1 MIYSGRT
8 GFGQIFRS
16 IALNSGAIRLNRPIN
31 LTQTSSPS
39 PRSVKPDRLLAGI
52 HLSATELIALKPR
65 CNALSLPMHRPSVS
79 ALAGAYR
86 SRFRGRGVDFVE
98 SRNYLPG
105 DDIRNMD
112 WRVTARTGK
121 AHTKIFQE
129 ERERP
134 VLVVVDAS
142 SSLYF
147 GTRTRLKSVAAGH
160 LAAAIAWAA
169 VRRGDRIGAF
179 LFAPDKHREFR
190 PAGGR
195 RGAMRVIQ
203 GLVDWLNPESLAAG
217 QEPLSV
223 SLERVRHTVRPG
235 SLVLII
241 SDFFS
246 LDEQCHRHLSQLRQ
260 HNDVIGCQV
269 MDPAEQDLPAG
280 RFPIS
285 DGEQSSMLDTYKT
298 LPRKQFN
305 RMSVAHRDMP
315 RRMFQRHKCGW
326 LILKTTDDAVDVLGR
341 ELQILVGR
349 AA

>member
-1 MIYSGRT
+1 MT
-8 GFGQIFRS
+8 EV
-16 IALNSGAIRLNRPIN
+16 
-31 LTQTSSPS
+31 SPG
-39 PRSVKPDRLLAGI
+39 DGI
-52 HLSATELIALKPR
+52 HLSASELIALKPR

-98 SRNYLPG
+98 SRSYLPG

-121 AHTKIFQE
+121 PHTKIFQE

-142 SSLYF
+142 PSLYF
-147 GTRTRLKSVAAGH
+147 GTRTRLKSVAAGQ

-179 LFAPDKHREFR
+179 LFAPDRHRELR

-203 GLVDWLNPESLAAG
+203 GLVDWLNPESAHQG

-241 SDFFS
+241 SDFFN
-246 LDEQCHRHLSQLRQ
+246 LDEQSHRHLSRLRQ
-260 HNDVIGCQV
+260 HNDVIGCQI

-285 DGEQSSMLDTYKT
+285 DGEHSAMLDTHQQKS
-298 LPRKQFN
+298 RSQFE
-305 RMSVAHRDMP
+305 RMSLQHGEIP

-326 LILKTTDDAVDVLGR
+326 MVLNTTDDPVEVLGR
-341 ELQILVGR
+341 ELRMLVGR
-349 AA
+349 G

>member
-1 MIYSGRT
+1 MMT
-8 GFGQIFRS
+8 
-16 IALNSGAIRLNRPIN
+16 
-31 LTQTSSPS
+31 
-39 PRSVKPDRLLAGI
+39 GI
-52 HLSATELIALKPR
+52 HLNATELIALKPH

-86 SRFRGRGVDFVE
+86 SRFRGRGMDFVE
-98 SRNYLPG
+98 SRHYLPG

-134 VLVVVDAS
+134 VLIVIDAS

-147 GTRTRLKSVAAGH
+147 GTRKRLKSVAAGY

-179 LFAPDKHREFR
+179 LFAPGKHRELR

-203 GLVDWLNPESLAAG
+203 GLVEWLNPDSMTTG

-223 SLERVRHTVRPG
+223 ALERVRHAVRPG
-235 SLVLII
+235 SLVLVI
-241 SDFFS
+241 SDFFN
-246 LDEQCHRHLSQLRQ
+246 LDEHCHRHLSRLRQ

-269 MDPAEQDLPAG
+269 MDPAEQFLPAG

-285 DGEQSSMLDTYKT
+285 DGEHGAMLDTHQTKS
-298 LPRKQFN
+298 RQQFEQ
-305 RMSVAHRDMP
+305 MSAAHGEIP

-326 LILKTTDDAVDVLGR
+326 LVLNTTDDPVDVLGR

-349 AA
+349 VA

>member
-1 MIYSGRT
+1 VT
-8 GFGQIFRS
+8 EV
-16 IALNSGAIRLNRPIN
+16 
-31 LTQTSSPS
+31 SPGE
-39 PRSVKPDRLLAGI
+39 GI
-52 HLSATELIALKPR
+52 HLSASELIALKPR

-98 SRNYLPG
+98 SRSYLPG

-121 AHTKIFQE
+121 PHTKIFQE

-142 SSLYF
+142 PSLYF
-147 GTRTRLKSVAAGH
+147 GTRTRLKSVAAGQ

-179 LFAPDKHREFR
+179 LFAPDRHRELR

-203 GLVDWLNPESLAAG
+203 GLVDWLNPESVHQG

-223 SLERVRHTVRPG
+223 SLERVRHAVRPG

-246 LDEQCHRHLSQLRQ
+246 LDEQCHRHLSRLRQ
-260 HNDVIGCQV
+260 HNDVIGCQI

-285 DGEQSSMLDTYKT
+285 DGEHSAMLDTHQQKS
-298 LPRKQFN
+298 RSQFEQ
-305 RMSVAHRDMP
+305 MSLQHGEIP

-326 LILKTTDDAVDVLGR
+326 MVLNTTDDPVEVLGR
-341 ELQILVGR
+341 ELRMLVGR
-349 AA
+349 G

>member
-1 MIYSGRT
+1 MT
-8 GFGQIFRS
+8 EV
-16 IALNSGAIRLNRPIN
+16 
-31 LTQTSSPS
+31 SPG
-39 PRSVKPDRLLAGI
+39 DGI
-52 HLSATELIALKPR
+52 HLSASELIALKPR

-121 AHTKIFQE
+121 PHTKIFQE

-142 SSLYF
+142 TSLYF
-147 GTRTRLKSVAAGH
+147 GTRTRLKSVAAGQ

-179 LFAPDKHREFR
+179 LFAPDKHRELR

-203 GLVDWLNPESLAAG
+203 GLVDWLNPDSVNQG
-217 QEPLSV
+217 HEPLSA
-223 SLERVRHTVRPG
+223 SLERVRHAVRPG
-235 SLVLII
+235 SLSLII
-241 SDFFS
+241 SDFFN
-246 LDEQCHRHLSQLRQ
+246 LDEQCHRHLSRLRQ
-260 HNDVIGCQV
+260 HNDVIGCQI
-269 MDPAEQDLPAG
+269 MDPAEKDLPAG

-285 DGEQSSMLDTYKT
+285 DGEHSAMLDTHQQKS
-298 LPRKQFN
+298 RSQFDL
-305 RMSVAHRDMP
+305 MSVQHGEIP

-326 LILKTTDDAVDVLGR
+326 MVLNTTDDPVEVLGR
-341 ELQILVGR
+341 ELQMLVGR
-349 AA
+349 GA

>member
-1 MIYSGRT
+1 MT
-8 GFGQIFRS
+8 EV
-16 IALNSGAIRLNRPIN
+16 
-31 LTQTSSPS
+31 SPG
-39 PRSVKPDRLLAGI
+39 DGI
-52 HLSATELIALKPR
+52 HLSASELIALKPR

-98 SRNYLPG
+98 SRSYLPG

-121 AHTKIFQE
+121 PHTKIFQE

-134 VLVVVDAS
+134 VLVVVDANP
-142 SSLYF
+142 SLYF
-147 GTRTRLKSVAAGH
+147 GTRTRLKSVAAGQ

-179 LFAPDKHREFR
+179 LFAPDRHRELR

-203 GLVDWLNPESLAAG
+203 GLVDWLNPESAHQG

-241 SDFFS
+241 SDFFN
-246 LDEQCHRHLSQLRQ
+246 LDEQCHRHLSRLRQ
-260 HNDVIGCQV
+260 HNDVIGCQI

-285 DGEQSSMLDTYKT
+285 DGEHSAMLDTHQKKS
-298 LPRKQFN
+298 RSQFEQ
-305 RMSVAHRDMP
+305 MSVQHGEIP

-326 LILKTTDDAVDVLGR
+326 MVLNTTDDPVEVLGR
-341 ELQILVGR
+341 ELRMLVGR
-349 AA
+349 GT

>member
-1 MIYSGRT
+1 MT
-8 GFGQIFRS
+8 D
-16 IALNSGAIRLNRPIN
+16 
-31 LTQTSSPS
+31 
-39 PRSVKPDRLLAGI
+39 PRQGDGI
-52 HLSATELIALKPR
+52 HLSAPELIALKPR
-65 CNALSLPMHRPSVS
+65 CNALILPMHRPAAS
-79 ALAGAYR
+79 ALAGSYR

-98 SRNYLPG
+98 SRNYMPG

-147 GTRTRLKSVAAGH
+147 GTQKCLKSVAAGQ
-160 LAAAIAWAA
+160 LAAAIAWTA

-179 LFAPDKHREFR
+179 LLAPDDHRELR

-203 GLVDWLNPESLAAG
+203 GLVDWLDPETAHAG
-217 QEPLSV
+217 VGALSV
-223 SLERVRHTVRPG
+223 SLERVRHAVRPG
-235 SLVLII
+235 SLVII
-241 SDFFS
+241 ICDFFN
-246 LDEQCHRHLSQLRQ
+246 LDEQCHRHLSRLRQ

-269 MDPAEQDLPAG
+269 MDPAEQSLPTG

-285 DGEQSSMLDTYKT
+285 DGDHSSMFDTHQQKSRT
-298 LPRKQFN
+298 QFN
-305 RMSVAHRDMP
+305 RMSAEHGEIP
-315 RRMFQRHKCGW
+315 KRMFQRHKCGW
-326 LILKTTDDAVDVLGR
+326 MVLKTTDDPVEMLGR
-341 ELQILVGR
+341 ELRILTGR
-349 AA
+349 PV

>member
-1 MIYSGRT
+1 MT
-8 GFGQIFRS
+8 EV
-16 IALNSGAIRLNRPIN
+16 
-31 LTQTSSPS
+31 SPG
-39 PRSVKPDRLLAGI
+39 DGI
-52 HLSATELIALKPR
+52 HLSASELIALKPR

-121 AHTKIFQE
+121 PHTKIFQE

-142 SSLYF
+142 TSLYF
-147 GTRTRLKSVAAGH
+147 GTRTRLKSVAAGQ

-179 LFAPDKHREFR
+179 LFAPDKHRELR

-203 GLVDWLNPESLAAG
+203 GLVDWLNPDSVNQG
-217 QEPLSV
+217 HEPLSA
-223 SLERVRHTVRPG
+223 SLERVRHAVRPG
-235 SLVLII
+235 SLILII
-241 SDFFS
+241 SDFFN
-246 LDEQCHRHLSQLRQ
+246 LDEQCHRHLSRLRQ
-260 HNDVIGCQV
+260 HNDVIGCQI
-269 MDPAEQDLPAG
+269 MDPAEKDLPAG

-285 DGEQSSMLDTYKT
+285 DGEHSAMLDTHQQKS
-298 LPRKQFN
+298 RSQFDL
-305 RMSVAHRDMP
+305 MSVQHGEIP

-326 LILKTTDDAVDVLGR
+326 MVLKTSDDPVEVLGR
-341 ELQILVGR
+341 DLRFLVGR
-349 AA
+349 GK

>member
-1 MIYSGRT
+1 VTEVLPG
-8 GFGQIFRS
+8 
-16 IALNSGAIRLNRPIN
+16 
-31 LTQTSSPS
+31 
-39 PRSVKPDRLLAGI
+39 DGI
-52 HLSATELIALKPR
+52 HLSASELIALKPR

-121 AHTKIFQE
+121 PHTKIFQE

-134 VLVVVDAS
+134 VLVVIDAS
-142 SSLYF
+142 PSLYF
-147 GTRTRLKSVAAGH
+147 GTRKRLKSVAAGQ

-179 LFAPDKHREFR
+179 LLASDKHRELR

-203 GLVDWLNPESLAAG
+203 GLVEWLDPDLAHTG
-217 QEPLSV
+217 HEPLSV
-223 SLERVRHTVRPG
+223 SLQRVRHTVRPG

-241 SDFFS
+241 SDFFN
-246 LDEQCHRHLSQLRQ
+246 LDEQCHRHLSRLRQ

-269 MDPAEQDLPAG
+269 MDPAEQFLPAG

-285 DGEQSSMLDTYKT
+285 DGENSAMLDTHQQNSRNKFE
-298 LPRKQFN
+298 Q
-305 RMSVAHRDMP
+305 MSAEHGDIP

-326 LILKTTDDAVDVLGR
+326 MVLKTDDDPVDVLGR
-341 ELQILVGR
+341 ELRMLVGR
-349 AA
+349 GA

>member
-1 MIYSGRT
+1 MTDTLPG
-8 GFGQIFRS
+8 
-16 IALNSGAIRLNRPIN
+16 
-31 LTQTSSPS
+31 
-39 PRSVKPDRLLAGI
+39 DGI
-52 HLSATELIALKPR
+52 HLSAAELIALKPR
-65 CNALSLPMHRPSVS
+65 CNALSLPMHRPTVS

-121 AHTKIFQE
+121 PHTKIFQE

-134 VLVVVDAS
+134 VLIVVDAS
-142 SSLYF
+142 PSLYF
-147 GTRTRLKSVAAGH
+147 GTRTRLKSVAAGQ
-160 LAAAIAWAA
+160 LAAAVAWAA

-179 LFAPDKHREFR
+179 LFAADGHRELR

-203 GLVDWLNPESLAAG
+203 GLVDWLNPETAHQG
-217 QEPLSV
+217 HEPLSA
-223 SLERVRHTVRPG
+223 SLERVRHAVRPG
-235 SLVLII
+235 SLVIII
-241 SDFFS
+241 SDFFN
-246 LDEQCHRHLSQLRQ
+246 LDEQCHRHLSRLRQ

-269 MDPAEQDLPAG
+269 MDPAEQHLPVG

-285 DGEQSSMLDTYKT
+285 DGDHSAMLDTHQQKS
-298 LPRKQFN
+298 RHQFEQ
-305 RMSVAHRDMP
+305 MSEDHGEIP

-326 LILKTTDDAVDVLGR
+326 MVLKTTDDPVDVLGL
-341 ELQILVGR
+341 ELRMLVGR
-349 AA
+349 HR

>member
-1 MIYSGRT
+1 MT
-8 GFGQIFRS
+8 D
-16 IALNSGAIRLNRPIN
+16 IR
-31 LTQTSSPS
+31 Q
-39 PRSVKPDRLLAGI
+39 GI
-52 HLSATELIALKPR
+52 HLSASELIALKPR
-65 CNALSLPMHRPSVS
+65 CNALALPMNQPAAS

-121 AHTKIFQE
+121 PHTKIFQE

-142 SSLYF
+142 PSLYF
-147 GTRTRLKSVAAGH
+147 GTRTRLKSVAAGQ
-160 LAAAIAWAA
+160 LAAAVAWSA

-179 LFAPDKHREFR
+179 LFAPGSHRELR
-190 PAGGR
+190 PSGGR
-195 RGAMRVIQ
+195 RGAMRVIR
-203 GLVDWLNPESLAAG
+203 GLVDWLNPESIQKG
-217 QEPLSV
+217 YEPLSTT
-223 SLERVRHTVRPG
+223 LERVRHAVRPG

-241 SDFFS
+241 SDFFN
-246 LDEQCHRHLSQLRQ
+246 LDETCHRHLSRLRQ

-269 MDPAEQDLPAG
+269 MDPAEEFLPVG

-285 DGEQSSMLDTYKT
+285 DGENSAMLDTHQDKS
-298 LPRKQFN
+298 RRQFD
-305 RMSVAHRDMP
+305 RMSAAHGDEP

-326 LILKTTDDAVDVLGR
+326 MVLKTTDDPVDVLGR
-341 ELQILVGR
+341 ELRMLVGR
-349 AA
+349 GR